1 MVKKDELSQLDI
13 MEEEQGTSGKGK
25 KKLPKWLIFPILG
38 VVLLFLVL
46 LSFLGG
52 NSQKDSGSAVE
63 VVTVKSGEVKETFD
77 TSGTVVS
84 DKQKVFY
91 SPVNAPISDS
101 KLEVGKTVKKG
112 DLLVSF
118 DVKDLEKANQESQLQ
133 GLQTTYSNQSTLE
146 QAAKSANEVAKQ
158 NAEVEQQK
166 QSLRNKIADLRNQIN
181 NANNAI
187 ESSQPNRDKL
197 NELKKKLQ
205 DNLKQIETLKVTE
218 KHGAEPDATEAAN
231 EIARLTNEN
240 MDLQNSITL
249 LEAQIPSGDGSAA
262 LYSELSAAEQSLADL
277 EAKAPAEVNGLTG
290 GELGGMQVSE
300 NLAELA
306 SLSTEELLQ
315 KGREGIKAE
324 FDGVI
329 AKVDI
334 EGTNMATQGSPLF
347 TLVDNQS
354 VGVELEVSAND
365 FDKLVIGNKAVVT
378 VGKHQYEGE
387 VVKVNKIA
395 TTNEKGVS
403 SIGAKLKIKNPDGE
417 LFIGVTAKVSVTV
430 DDVKSALYIPSEV
443 VNESKSGSYVY
454 IIEEG
459 TIKKQ
464 TVETGIN
471 SGSRIEIKKGL
482 AEGDSV
488 VYDTTDVKEGMSATA
503 VEKDQ

>member
-1 MVKKDELSQLDI
+1 MVKKDELAQLDI

-166 QSLRNKIADLRNQIN
+166 QNLRNRIANLRNQIN
-181 NANNAI
+181 QSSLSAEKIAELKSIKGSKEVQIQAN
-187 ESSQPNRDKL
+187 L
-197 NELKKKLQ
+197 NE
-205 DNLKQIETLKVTE
+205 IKVLEE
-218 KHGAEPDATEAAN
+218 KVKNGTDEEKAEAAKKIDDLN
-231 EIARLTNEN
+231 TVNTGLQVEIDDINAQLSSGTP
-240 MDLQNSITL
+240 L
-249 LEAQIPSGDGSAA
+249 L
-262 LYSELSAAEQSLADL
+262 SELSAAEQSLADL